1 LRTESHLGESVVSGD
16 MMIVEVA
23 DLCELLFIINVFA
36 IFSLGVKLFTFFE
49 ASFGLVV
56 FIFA

>member
-1 LRTESHLGESVVSGD
+1 MKTGQKVYLR
-16 MMIVEVA
+16 
-23 DLCELLFIINVFA
+23 ELLFIINVFA